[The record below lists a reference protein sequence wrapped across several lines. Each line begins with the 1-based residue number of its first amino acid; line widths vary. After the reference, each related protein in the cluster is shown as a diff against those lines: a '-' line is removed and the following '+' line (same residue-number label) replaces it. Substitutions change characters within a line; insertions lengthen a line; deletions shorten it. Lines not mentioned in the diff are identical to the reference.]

1 MAATLRIRIHFGDR
15 GFFGPGKAELLDLI
29 ASEGS
34 IAAAGRAMGMSY
46 RRAWLLVEEMNAL
59 FDAPLVAAQHGGQ
72 GGGGAVVTPEGMAVL
87 ARYRAVIEK
96 AEAAAEGELAFLLGA
111 LAKADAAVAP
121 PDPQAPAA

>member
-1 MAATLRIRIHFGDR
+1 MDATLRIRIHFGDR
-15 GFFGPGKAELLDLI
+15 GFFGPGKAQLLELI

-46 RRAWLLVEEMNAL
+46 RRAWLLVEDMNAL

-96 AEAAAEGELAFLLGA
+96 AEAAAGQDIAFLVNRLS
-111 LAKADAAVAP
+111 P
-121 PDPQAPAA
+121 

>member
-1 MAATLRIRIHFGDR
+1 MDATLRIRIHFGDR

-46 RRAWLLVEEMNAL
+46 RRAWLLVEEMNAM
-59 FDAPLVAAQHGGQ
+59 FEAPLVTAQHGGQ
-72 GGGGAVVTPEGMAVL
+72 GGGGAVVTPEGHAVI

-96 AEAAAEGELAFLLGA
+96 AQAAVEGELAFLVDA
-111 LAKADAAVAP
+111 LAKADSAAAPLKPHAPVA
-121 PDPQAPAA
+121 